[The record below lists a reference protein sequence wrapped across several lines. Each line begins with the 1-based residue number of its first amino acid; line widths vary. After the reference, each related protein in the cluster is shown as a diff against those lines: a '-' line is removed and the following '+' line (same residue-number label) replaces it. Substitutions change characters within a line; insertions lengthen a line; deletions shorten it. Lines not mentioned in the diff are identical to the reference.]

1 MSAIQSDLPIN
12 PNEDLAWDGAS
23 SAVAMARWASSDGS
37 GDKDTIDWNKYRLG
51 FLWYDEESP
60 ENFGSYKLGFA
71 DVFDGEPRA
80 VWRGIATAY
89 AVMQGSMGGVDI
101 PDADRNAVMDV
112 IASYY
117 EKFNEDMEKEDT
129 LSETNIKSVDERI
142 DYTATFKTVEK
153 AALEYGEVE
162 VVVSN
167 SGVDRHGESI
177 NVDGIDLSQIK
188 RNPVVLWAHDY
199 SSLPIGKITKIWK
212 TGGNLMARF
221 KLATNLYDFADTV
234 YKMIKEGVISAVSI
248 GGIVRQWNPD
258 GMSIDKLEMV
268 ELSVVPVGAH
278 RDALVSS
285 KSFSR
290 DTIARQYESFLVKAL
305 SAKIGESDEI
315 TGHIDTLEKILAAL
329 RETEKATPQVTQ
341 VEAKRVLIKMK
352 QLSSEADREIEQ
364 LNKVIKI
371 KLKGE

>member
-1 MSAIQSDLPIN
+1 MSAIKSDLPIN

-23 SAVAMARWASSDGS
+23 SAAAMARWASSDGS
-37 GDKDTIDWNKYRLG
+37 GDKDTIDWNKYSQG
-51 FLWYDEESP
+51 FLWVDENEP

-71 DVFDGEPRA
+71 DVFDGEARA

-117 EKFNEDMEKEDT
+117 EKFDEDMEVED
-129 LSETNIKSVDERI
+129 SYKAIDERV
-142 DYTATFKTVEK
+142 DYTASFEHVEK

-167 SGVDRHGESI
+167 SGIDRHGESI
-177 NVDGIDLSQIK
+177 KVDGIDLAQIK

-212 TGGNLMARF
+212 KDGNLMARF
-221 KLATNLYDFADTV
+221 KLATSLYDFADTV
-234 YKMIKEGVISAVSI
+234 YKMIKEGVINAVSI
-248 GGIVRQWNPD
+248 GGIVKQWNSD
-258 GMSIDKLEMV
+258 GVSIDKLEMV

-290 DTIARQYESFLVKAL
+290 DTVARQYESFLVKAL
-305 SAKIGESDEI
+305 SAKMGEDKEI

-329 RETEKATPQVTQ
+329 RETEKATPQATQ
-341 VEAKRVLIKMK
+341 GNEAKRVLIKMK

-364 LNKVIKI
+364 LNKTIKI